1 MYLCEID
8 LLLMKKTVFYFFL
21 SILFLSIVSCS
32 IECTYPDP
40 GKIQCSDGMNKVTEA
55 QYFFERYH
63 ENFENGKRY
72 IINDVESYDSLYY
85 CCPTCYQCGPPFGE
99 IDFDD
104 FTLIG
109 VDYITNNASDI
120 KYVMQSCK
128 SEQAKVVEFKIKYS
142 LKDQCAGQGIETIW
156 ASFWA
161 VVPKIPDNYVVKIK
175 VDNVN

>member
-1 MYLCEID
+1 
-8 LLLMKKTVFYFFL
+8 MKKTVFYILL
-21 SILFLSIVSCS
+21 SILFQSIVSCS

-40 GKIQCSDGMNKVTEA
+40 GEIQCSDGLNKVEEA

-63 ENFENGKRY
+63 ENFESGKRY
-72 IINDVESYDSLYY
+72 IINDIESYDSIYY
-85 CCPTCYQCGPPFGE
+85 CCPTCYQCDPPFGE

-120 KYVMQSCK
+120 KYVMQVCK
-128 SEQAKVVEFKIKYS
+128 SEQAKIVEFKINYS
-142 LKDQCAGQGIETIW
+142 LKDQCAGQGIETIR

-161 VVPKIPDNYVVKIK
+161 VVPKIPDNHTVKIK
-175 VDNVN
+175 VDNIN